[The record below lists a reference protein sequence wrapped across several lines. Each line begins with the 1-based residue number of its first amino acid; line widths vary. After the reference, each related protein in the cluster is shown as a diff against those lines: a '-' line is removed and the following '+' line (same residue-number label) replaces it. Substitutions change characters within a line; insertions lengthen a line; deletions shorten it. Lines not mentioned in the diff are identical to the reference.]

1 MGRTTV
7 KYISCDLCKREE
19 REENNELKI
28 IQLDVPAIVKLGRT
42 SDSYTDNVKI
52 DVCESC
58 QDKVIVVKAH
68 KFSDGI
74 DFELRNEG
82 RPNGE

>member
-7 KYISCDLCKREE
+7 NYISCDLCKREE

-28 IQLDVPAIVKLGRT
+28 MQLNVPAITKVGRT
-42 SDSYTDNVKI
+42 TDSYISEQTI
-52 DVCESC
+52 DVCESWR
-58 QDKVIVVKAH
+58 DKVIVVKVH